1 MLSPHIYAAFAQER
15 HQSFLAQAE
24 TDGRNRRA
32 RLQRRRN
39 RATAAA
45 TGRPVVL
52 RDGSAVLIR
61 PVRRADA
68 RLLADGFARLSAR
81 SRRLRFLSPKEE
93 LSPAELGQAELVRRE
108 HGALQY
114 EIMLGSEG
122 TGE

>member
-61 PVRRADA
+61 PVRR
-68 RLLADGFARLSAR
+68 
-81 SRRLRFLSPKEE
+81 
-93 LSPAELGQAELVRRE
+93 E

>member
-32 RLQRRRN
+32 RLQRRRD

-45 TGRPVVL
+45 AGRPVVL

-61 PVRRADA
+61 P
-68 RLLADGFARLSAR
+68 
-81 SRRLRFLSPKEE
+81 
-93 LSPAELGQAELVRRE
+93 VRRE